1 MQELPRPELTPRPW
15 WRRIKW
21 QTALSIAAL
30 VITVVSVGIWVARD
44 ALELFQSHRPSEG
57 SLVVNINSATAEELE
72 TLPGIGPAMAQ
83 LIIQGRPYQTVEE
96 LDRVR
101 GIGPILFTSLRP
113 LLRTE
118 GETEKLP
125 DR

>member
-1 MQELPRPELTPRPW
+1 M
-15 WRRIKW
+15 
-21 QTALSIAAL
+21 IA
-30 VITVVSVGIWVARD
+30 VVSGGIWIARD
-44 ALELFQSHRPSEG
+44 ASWLFQSHAPSEG
-57 SLVVNINSATAEELE
+57 SLVVNINSATVEELE

-83 LIIQGRPYQTVEE
+83 LIIQGRPYQTVED

-125 DR
+125 GR